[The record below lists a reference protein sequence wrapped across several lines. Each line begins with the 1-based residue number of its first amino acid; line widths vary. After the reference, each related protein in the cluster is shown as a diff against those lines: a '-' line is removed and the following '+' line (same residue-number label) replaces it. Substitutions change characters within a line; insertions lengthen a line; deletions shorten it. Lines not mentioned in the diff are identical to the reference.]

1 LILTN
6 KITFVN
12 KDFIDFYI
20 YHFYIIYYIIQ
31 KMFID
36 KIKSG
41 ENLPEE
47 VNVVIE
53 VSAGSNPIKYEFDK
67 ESGAIF
73 VDRFIQTPMFYPA
86 NYGFIPH
93 TLAADGD
100 PVDVMVITRYPL
112 IPGCV
117 IPVRPIGVL
126 FMEDESGMDEK
137 IIAVPKVK
145 HDPFYKNVND
155 ISDLPEIQIAQIKHF
170 FERYKDLEPGKWVKI
185 SDFGSAKDAK
195 DIITKFVK

>member
-1 LILTN
+1 
-6 KITFVN
+6 
-12 KDFIDFYI
+12 
-20 YHFYIIYYIIQ
+20 
-31 KMFID
+31 MFID